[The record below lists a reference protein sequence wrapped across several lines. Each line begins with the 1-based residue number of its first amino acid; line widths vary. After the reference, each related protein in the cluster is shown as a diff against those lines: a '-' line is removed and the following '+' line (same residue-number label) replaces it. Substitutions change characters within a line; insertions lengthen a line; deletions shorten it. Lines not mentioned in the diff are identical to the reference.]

1 MYDLNDIGLSWQH
14 REDVTRQIEKDRL
27 ARRLRAFSRMNS
39 GTASAL
45 ASRVF
50 TWSLRRRQAAEC

>member
-1 MYDLNDIGLSWQH
+1 MYNLNDIGLSKQH
-14 REDVTRQIEKDRL
+14 REDVTRQIEKGRL

-39 GTASAL
+39 RTTGAL